1 MPLELEDFVLDAEL
15 LTLRIA
21 LAFLR
26 VSLRFYWFG
35 RSWVAI
41 GNAVAAQAKKRPRR
55 SGRGP
60 LGPVRPAR
68 SSRDQPDLAAGK
80 ALVIVLGTGEQVPV
94 SVEGHLHAGMPE
106 QRLQPLRAEPEFD
119 PQ

>member
-1 MPLELEDFVLDAEL
+1 MPLELDDFVLDAEL

-80 ALVIVLGTGEQVPV
+80 ALVVVLGRGEQMAVAV
-94 SVEGHLHAGMPE
+94 KGHRDRRMPE
-106 QRLQPLRAEPEFD
+106 QRLHLLW
-119 PQ
+119 